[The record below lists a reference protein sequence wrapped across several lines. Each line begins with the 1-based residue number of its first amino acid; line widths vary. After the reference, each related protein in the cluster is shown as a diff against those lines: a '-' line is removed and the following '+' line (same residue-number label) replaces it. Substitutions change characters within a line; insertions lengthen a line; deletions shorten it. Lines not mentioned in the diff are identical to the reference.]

1 MSSNREGAAGK
12 TLGEELASAA
22 ASEDGEGKGKKRRRK
37 KGRGSKKK
45 LLLIPVLV
53 VAVGLAGV
61 FVWKRVSAGGP
72 VKADRELFLEKA
84 NSLEEGGGE
93 EAVLLK
99 AVKHRPKEE
108 KQVES
113 MTMVESINYMEALA
127 PKSLGLEGNS
137 MDEYE
142 VLPVV
147 GTVLVDG
154 VPCTE
159 VYVYRQDEKTGTNVF
174 QGSYLLDRSGAAL
187 YELNRDEGTVTPL
200 QPQRGGNG

>member
-1 MSSNREGAAGK
+1 MSRKKAK
-12 TLGEELASAA
+12 TLGEELESAA
-22 ASEDGEGKGKKRRRK
+22 ASEDGGVEGGKRRRK
-37 KGRGSKKK
+37 KGRGSKRK
-45 LLLIPVLV
+45 LLLIPIVLV
-53 VAVGLAGV
+53 AALAGV

-84 NSLEEGGGE
+84 NSLGEEAGE
-93 EAVLLK
+93 EAVPLK

-108 KQVES
+108 EQVES
-113 MTMVESINYMEALA
+113 MTMVESISYMEALA

-159 VYVYRQDEKTGTNVF
+159 VYVYRQDERTGTNVF
-174 QGSYLLDRSGAAL
+174 QGSYLLDRSGNAL